1 MKGGGETFLK
11 KSFPSPLPN
20 FPPPLPKT
28 FPLTQSLI
36 QSVPYDRETRLAE
49 RFSSSASR
57 AFGTRP
63 GSWPPLLQKGFPR
76 LVFLLEKH
84 VDCRCGD
91 AHFTAFRVCA
101 RCRHC
106 MAARRFGGGGRA
118 HGGTADS
125 VHGTAAVRRRY
136 AVPLPDRRLH
146 AGTAA
151 GRFRL
156 RACVGGNAPSWPYGR
171 GSWLWRAW
179 RERESSCGLSRR
191 VWRSARK
198 CLERP
203 LRCSVSVLRIS
214 GAS

>member
-1 MKGGGETFLK
+1 MEGNCGGREGKPFWRK
-11 KSFPSPLPN
+11 VSPPPSN

-49 RFSSSASR
+49 RFSSCASR
-57 AFGTRP
+57 AFGTGP
-63 GSWPPLLQKGFPR
+63 GSWKPLLQEGFPL

-84 VDCRCGD
+84 FDCRCGD
-91 AHFTAFRVCA
+91 THFAAFRVCA

-118 HGGTADS
+118 YGGAADS
-125 VHGTAAVRRRY
+125 VHGPAAVRRRH

-151 GRFRL
+151 GRPV
-156 RACVGGNAPSWPYGR
+156 RAGVCPEAG
-171 GSWLWRAW
+171 
-179 RERESSCGLSRR
+179 EREDDGAVPAAGLR
-191 VWRSARK
+191 WR
-198 CLERP
+198 
-203 LRCSVSVLRIS
+203 
-214 GAS
+214 